1 MALVNAV
8 ALPGGYT
15 HRSVPSKITVKR
27 RLHLGRRA
35 RPVVLPGEIITV
47 PEPFIW
53 PGARASVSRPRLQ
66 QARRV
71 CFSVVTRPGRARLR
85 VTGTAGTIHT

>member
-53 PGARASVSRPRLQ
+53 PGE
-66 QARRV
+66 
-71 CFSVVTRPGRARLR
+71 RARLGLPPPSP
-85 VTGTAGTIHT
+85 TGPARLLFGCEAPRAC